1 MREVVKIRIVMV
13 GKTGSGKSSTG
24 NTILGKKPFVA
35 KTSPESVTK
44 KCMKCSVMMDG
55 QEVAVI
61 DTPGLFDTRFT
72 NEEILKNIGQC
83 IHLAAPGPHVFLL
96 VIKLDRFTEEEKQ
109 TVQHIQDLFGPDAL
123 RYTIVLFTCGDQ
135 LQDGIEEY
143 ISDSK
148 DLQELVDKF
157 SGRYHVFNNKSDE
170 RLQVTELLN
179 KIQNMTEQNGGNYY
193 TNEMFEQAEKAI
205 EKQKQQLLRE
215 KEEEIIKEQQ
225 KLEEKLKAKYQQELN
240 EMKAMSE
247 KEMKEMADK
256 REQELNKMKAM
267 RKKKMEMKE
276 MADKYEQELN
286 KMKAMRKKKMKEMAD
301 KHEQE
306 LNKQKQ
312 MLKETAER
320 EARVAAEENH

>member
-1 MREVVKIRIVMV
+1 LAGIDGNTRIRIVMV

-55 QEVAVI
+55 QEVA
-61 DTPGLFDTRFT
+61 
-72 NEEILKNIGQC
+72 ILKNIGQC

-256 REQELNKMKAM
+256 QHFHTLLSNNKSKYSSCKIMTFDQIKHIIYLEQ
-267 RKKKMEMKE
+267 
-276 MADKYEQELN
+276 
-286 KMKAMRKKKMKEMAD
+286 
-301 KHEQE
+301 
-306 LNKQKQ
+306 
-312 MLKETAER
+312 
-320 EARVAAEENH
+320 

>member
-1 MREVVKIRIVMV
+1 IQRCTYSHMVVKIRIVMV

-55 QEVAVI
+55 QEVA
-61 DTPGLFDTRFT
+61 
-72 NEEILKNIGQC
+72 ILKNIGQC

-215 KEEEIIKEQQ
+215 KEEEIIKDNT
-225 KLEEKLKAKYQQELN
+225 LLVTMVLYCCIVAVLCGVNYIYN
-240 EMKAMSE
+240 E
-247 KEMKEMADK
+247 
-256 REQELNKMKAM
+256 
-267 RKKKMEMKE
+267 
-276 MADKYEQELN
+276 
-286 KMKAMRKKKMKEMAD
+286 
-301 KHEQE
+301 
-306 LNKQKQ
+306 
-312 MLKETAER
+312 
-320 EARVAAEENH
+320 